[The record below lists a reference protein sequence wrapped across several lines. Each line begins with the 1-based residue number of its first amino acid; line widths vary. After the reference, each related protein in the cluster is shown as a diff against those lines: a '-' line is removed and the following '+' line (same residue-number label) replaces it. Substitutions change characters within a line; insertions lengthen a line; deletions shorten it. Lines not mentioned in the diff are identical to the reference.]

1 MSRMGGAGRGLLR
14 LTRAKNVP
22 SFTSVTSCKAQNRVF
37 APLQALQSSKTGF
50 LCHCRHCNRPKPGF
64 YAIAG
69 VAIAQNRVFM
79 PLQALQ
85 SSKTGFLRHCR
96 HCNRPKPGFCTIAG
110 IAIAQNQILEDLHGL
125 QWLRIRFWK
134 NCKVCNGSESDSGGI
149 ARSAMAQNQILEELH
164 GLQWLRIRFWRI
176 CMVCKWPGIRF
187 WGALRTNLGLEMGA
201 PHGLSGWGDVT
212 PVDPALARRRT
223 WAKRGSVPSR
233 G

>member
-1 MSRMGGAGRGLLR
+1 MSRLGGAGRGLPR
-14 LTRAKNVP
+14 RTRAKNVP
-22 SFTSVTSCKAQNRVF
+22 SFTSRTSGKATNRVF
-37 APLQALQSSKTGF
+37 MPLQALQSPKTGF

-85 SSKTGFLRHCR
+85 SPKTGFLSRCR
-96 HCNRPKPGFCTIAG
+96 RCNRPKPGFCTIAG
-110 IAIAQNQILEDLHGL
+110 IAIAQNQILED
-125 QWLRIRFWK
+125 
-134 NCKVCNGSESDSGGI
+134 
-149 ARSAMAQNQILEELH
+149 LH

-187 WGALRTNLGLEMGA
+187 WGALRTNLGLEMSA
-201 PHGLSGWGDVT
+201 PRGLSGWGDAT

>member
-1 MSRMGGAGRGLLR
+1 MSRLGGAGRGLPR

-22 SFTSVTSCKAQNRVF
+22 SFTSVTSCKATNRVF
-37 APLQALQSSKTGF
+37 TPLQALQSSKTGF
-50 LCHCRHCNRPKPGF
+50 LRRCRRCNRPKPGF

-96 HCNRPKPGFCTIAG
+96 RCN
-110 IAIAQNQILEDLHGL
+110 H
-125 QWLRIRFWK
+125 
-134 NCKVCNGSESDSGGI
+134 SESDSGRI

-164 GLQWLRIRFWRI
+164 GLQW
-176 CMVCKWPGIRF
+176 PGIRF
-187 WGALRTNLGLEMGA
+187 WGALRTSLGLEMGA
-201 PHGLSGWGDVT
+201 PRGLSGWGDAT
-212 PVDPALARRRT
+212 PADPALARRRT
-223 WAKRGSVPSR
+223 WAKRGLGLSR

>member
-37 APLQALQSSKTGF
+37 MPLQALQSPKTGF

-69 VAIAQNRVFM
+69 VAIVQNRVFK

-85 SSKTGFLRHCR
+85 SSKTGFLSHCR
-96 HCNRPKPGFCTIAG
+96 RCNCP
-110 IAIAQNQILEDLHGL
+110 
-125 QWLRIRFWK
+125 
-134 NCKVCNGSESDSGGI
+134 ESDSGRI

-164 GLQWLRIRFWRI
+164 GLQWLRIRFW
-176 CMVCKWPGIRF
+176 
-187 WGALRTNLGLEMGA
+187 GALRTNLGLEMGA
-201 PHGLSGWGDVT
+201 PRGLSGWGDAT